1 MADQT
6 RPDEPEA
13 KRRIRRGVVALV
25 AGLMFSAAVTF
36 LALPHLVS
44 VLFINPT
51 VEGTVVSQPVTRCS
65 GSSGNRSCT
74 TFAEVR
80 FRTLE
85 GEIIEKRTNVKNAN
99 LFADEQQGDSISV
112 RYFEND
118 PNDFAVE
125 STIFLFGQG
134 LVALVIGPLL
144 LIILVTVGIRRVRRT

>member
-6 RPDEPEA
+6 RPDETEA

-85 GEIIEKRTNVKNAN
+85 GEIIEKRTNVK
-99 LFADEQQGDSISV
+99 SSV
-112 RYFEND
+112 LHRRWGGSPPVGEGRMD
-118 PNDFAVE
+118 LRVDA
-125 STIFLFGQG
+125 SHR
-134 LVALVIGPLL
+134 AL
-144 LIILVTVGIRRVRRT
+144 T